1 MPIHNEWQVLILR
14 DLTFDTVMDFY
25 GKHNRNVFRMI
36 VEAQRGGNLSPFVG
50 AGLSCSF
57 GYKLWGGVLVELAE
71 YIPTEAD
78 RKTALEQIHNSQYEE
93 AAQTILD
100 AYPFMLDQLPGIVS
114 PDILRTCSE
123 EAKRTSAAWVLPL
136 LFQKGLVMTTNFD
149 RVLEHVYLVHRNES
163 IPTVTPMNQD
173 RLDQLCQNQALGLFK
188 LHGDIGSEAVSI
200 DDLVFTGAQ
209 YDKHYAANSPLV
221 AALARWFSNRRLLFL
236 GCSLNKDR
244 TMQVLQQ
251 VSLSQNGIRHYAIL
265 GCKAADIAK
274 RSKELAA
281 LGILPI
287 FYDDSNHD
295 ALRVILER
303 LLEETNQT
311 AYQELLRTSCVSPPI
326 SKEERSMSFDSDY
339 FPFSGRDTELKRL
352 EEYCA
357 AEGRI
362 FWWAVTGPGGMGKSR
377 LVYEFCKRKRA
388 DGWKTERFEA
398 HPSRGSPVRSLEEL
412 AAWTPDISKTIVVLD
427 DVQAHMETVC
437 SWLSRMD
444 RTARSEDLRILL
456 LERDGT
462 NLASASWL
470 GADPCGDGLEEWCYN
485 EKFLHLE
492 PMTDDDLMEIMDNYA
507 AAAGKK
513 LSAQRLLNVLERVDP
528 QLKRPLYAI
537 AIADARCQGKDPVD
551 WDQTKIL
558 DTLLVRELDFHFN
571 RLQGIDDRKKKLSKM
586 LRTEL
591 EMLLSRAC
599 VRGFLPLD
607 KVDMASCPTLQK
619 RIERAEMD
627 VAEFFDCL
635 GLLRTVQFI
644 AYKVDKFANKIDESK
659 EEGIEQVITL
669 SCPDLIKEHLVL
681 KQAFERNNLDLL
693 PDGWQNDPGHLL
705 FLRRL
710 WVDYPERLKGKTAF
724 WDRFLGAEPSTGLP
738 AWIYGTLLW
747 GCTTLFRELAPQAV
761 DCLAGLYGV
770 NGDNQQVAV
779 CYAKG
784 LFNLSNLQKAEERAA
799 TIDKLEKLY
808 LEHKDWQEVALAY
821 AKGLVNLS
829 CNQTV
834 EDRTAT
840 VDRLEKL
847 YLEHKD
853 WLDILDRYAMGM
865 SNLILSHSQK
875 NCINAVSKL
884 KELYNKHS
892 NRHCVAVVYA
902 KALSQLLYYCS
913 TDSSFVQPEE
923 YDTAVCELE
932 VLCNHTDIWTGHETE
947 YATAL
952 TNLALSHTNVAV
964 VQKVLGLSSGI
975 LAGNADNEDIQLS
988 HAMTW
993 FNLTLVQKPEDIPAT
1008 MSDIID
1014 FLKSHASIIP
1024 EFKKALDNYLANHP
1038 DHAQRYRPLL
1048 EL

>member
-1 MPIHNEWQVLILR
+1 MR
-14 DLTFDTVMDFY
+14 DLTFDKVMDFY

-36 VEAQRGGNLSPFVG
+36 VEAQKGGNLSPFVG
-50 AGLSCSF
+50 AGLSCPF
-57 GYKLWGGVLVELAE
+57 GYKLWGGVLAELAE

-78 RKTALEQIHNSQYEE
+78 RNMALEQIHNSQYEE
-93 AAQTILD
+93 AAQTILK

-114 PDILRTCSE
+114 PDILRNCSDE
-123 EAKRTSAAWVLPL
+123 VKRTSAAWVLPL

-149 RVLEHVYLVHRNES
+149 RVLEHVYLVHRNEA

-251 VSLSQNGIRHYAIL
+251 VSRSQNGIRHYAIL
-265 GCKAADIAK
+265 GCKKAEITK
-274 RSKELAA
+274 RSQELAA

-311 AYQELLRTSCVSPPI
+311 AYQELIRTSYVSPPV
-326 SKEERSMSFDSDY
+326 SKEERSMLFDSDY
-339 FPFSGRDTELKRL
+339 FPFSGRDTELKQL

-362 FWWAVTGPGGMGKSR
+362 LWWAVTGPGGMGKSR

-398 HPSRGSPVRSLEEL
+398 HPSRESPVRSLEEL
-412 AAWTPDISKTIVVLD
+412 TAWTPDISKTIVVLD

-437 SWLSRMD
+437 AWLSRMD

-456 LERDGT
+456 LERDGKT
-462 NLASASWL
+462 LTFASWL

-492 PMTDDDLMEIMDNYA
+492 PMTDDDLTEIMENYA
-507 AAAGKK
+507 AAAGKN
-513 LSAQRLLNVLERVDP
+513 LNAQRLLKVLERVDP

-537 AIADARCQGKDPVD
+537 AIADARCQGKDPVN
-551 WDQTKIL
+551 WDQEKIL
-558 DTLLVRELDFHFN
+558 DTLLARELDFHFN
-571 RLQGIDDRKKKLSKM
+571 RLQGIDDRKKNLSKT

-591 EMLLSRAC
+591 EILLARAC
-599 VRGFLPLD
+599 IHGVLPLD
-607 KVDMASCPTLQK
+607 EVDMASCPALQK
-619 RIERAEMD
+619 RIEGVEMD
-627 VAEFFDCL
+627 AAEFFDRL
-635 GLLRTVQFI
+635 GLLRTAQFL
-644 AYKVDKFANKIDESK
+644 AYRVDNKYAKQTDDSE
-659 EEGIEQVITL
+659 EEGTEQVITL

-681 KQAFERNNLDLL
+681 RQAFEKKNLDLL
-693 PDGWQNDPGHLL
+693 PDGWQQDPGHLL

-710 WVDYPERLKGKTAF
+710 WVDYPERLKGQTAF
-724 WDRFLGAEPSTGLP
+724 WDRFFGAEPPTGFP
-738 AWIYGTLLW
+738 AWIYGDLLW
-747 GCTTLFRELAPQAV
+747 GCTDLFRELAPQAV
-761 DCLAGLYGV
+761 DCLARMYDI
-770 NGDNQQVAV
+770 NGKNQKVAV

-799 TIDKLEKLY
+799 TIAKLEKLY

-821 AKGLVNLS
+821 AKGLFNLS
-829 CNQTV
+829 CDQMPEDCAATV
-834 EDRTAT
+834 E
-840 VDRLEKL
+840 RLEKL
-847 YLEHKD
+847 YLQHKD
-853 WLDILDRYAMGM
+853 WGDVSDCYAMGM
-865 SNLILSHSQK
+865 TNLSLSQSQTDCVK
-875 NCINAVSKL
+875 SVSL
-884 KELYNKHS
+884 LRELYNAHR
-892 NRHCVAVVYA
+892 NRHRVAVSYA
-902 KALSQLLYYCS
+902 KALSQLLCYCYA
-913 TDSSFVQPEE
+913 DSSLIQPEE
-923 YDTAVCELE
+923 HDTAIRELE
-932 VLCNHTDIWTGHETE
+932 ALCHCTDIWND
-947 YATAL
+947 YAVDCVNAL
-952 TNLALSHTNVAV
+952 TNLALYQTNVTA
-964 VQKVLGLSSGI
+964 VQKTLDLSWEI
-975 LAGNADNEDIQLS
+975 LAENADNEDIQLS

-993 FNLTLVQKPEDIPAT
+993 FNLTLIQKPGDIPAT
-1008 MSDIID
+1008 VSDISA
-1014 FLKSHASIIP
+1014 FLRSHAGIIP
-1024 EFKKALDNYLANHP
+1024 QFKNALDKYLADHP
-1038 DHAQRYRPLL
+1038 DHTERYRPLL

>member
-1 MPIHNEWQVLILR
+1 MPIHKERQVLILR

-36 VEAQRGGNLSPFVG
+36 VEAQKGGNLSPFVG
-50 AGLSCSF
+50 AGLSCPF
-57 GYKLWGGVLVELAE
+57 GYKLWGGVLAELAE

-123 EAKRTSAAWVLPL
+123 EVKRTSAAWVLPL

-149 RVLEHVYLVHRNES
+149 RVLEHVYLAHRNEA

-173 RLDQLCQNQALGLFK
+173 RLDQLCQNQALSLFK

-221 AALARWFSNRRLLFL
+221 AALTRWFSNRRLLFL
-236 GCSLNKDR
+236 GCSLNADR

-265 GCKAADIAK
+265 GCKEADIVK

-287 FYDDSNHD
+287 FYDDRNHD

-303 LLEETNQT
+303 LLEETDQV
-311 AYQELLRTSCVSPPI
+311 AYQELIRTSCVSPPI
-326 SKEERSMSFDSDY
+326 SKEERSMLFDSDY

-352 EEYCA
+352 EECCA
-357 AEGRI
+357 TEGRI
-362 FWWAVTGPGGMGKSR
+362 LWWAVTGPGGMGKSR
-377 LVYEFCKRKRA
+377 LVYEFCKRKQA
-388 DGWKTERFEA
+388 GGWKTERFEA

-437 SWLSRMD
+437 SWLSKMD

-456 LERDGT
+456 LERDGK
-462 NLASASWL
+462 NLDSASWL
-470 GADPCGDGLEEWCYN
+470 GADPCGDGLDDWCYDEN
-485 EKFLHLE
+485 FLRLE

-513 LSAQRLLNVLERVDP
+513 LSAPRLLNVLERVDP

-537 AIADARCQGKDPVD
+537 AIADARSQGKDPVN
-551 WDQTKIL
+551 WDQAKIL
-558 DTLLVRELDFHFN
+558 DTLLARELDFHFN
-571 RLQGIDDRKKKLSKM
+571 RLQGIDDRKKNLSKT

-591 EMLLSRAC
+591 ETLLARTC
-599 VRGFLPLD
+599 IYGVLQLN
-607 KVDMASCPTLQK
+607 KVDMTSYPALQK

-627 VAEFFDCL
+627 TAEFFDRM
-635 GLLRTVQFI
+635 GLLRTAQFV
-644 AYKVDKFANKIDESK
+644 AYEVDKYVNQIGDSK
-659 EEGIEQVITL
+659 EEGTEQVITL

-681 KQAFERNNLDLL
+681 KQAFEKRNLDLL
-693 PDGWQNDPGHLL
+693 PDGWQNNPGHLL

-710 WVDYPERLKGKTAF
+710 WVDYPERLKGQTAF
-724 WDRFLGAEPSTGLP
+724 WDRFFGAEPPTGLP
-738 AWIYGTLLW
+738 AWIYGNLLW
-747 GCTTLFRELAPQAV
+747 GCTGLFREFAPQAM
-761 DCLAGLYGV
+761 DCLTGLYGA
-770 NGDNQQVAV
+770 NREDRHVAV

-784 LFNLSNLQKAEERAA
+784 LFNLSCDQKLEDCAA
-799 TIDKLEKLY
+799 TVDRLEKLHLEHENWQEVAFEYAKGLLNLSCDQTPEDCAATVDGLEKLY
-808 LEHKDWQEVALAY
+808 LEHKDCHDIVDCY
-821 AKGLVNLS
+821 A
-829 CNQTV
+829 
-834 EDRTAT
+834 
-840 VDRLEKL
+840 
-847 YLEHKD
+847 
-853 WLDILDRYAMGM
+853 IGM
-865 SNLILSHSQK
+865 SNLALSQSLK
-875 NCINAVSKL
+875 DCINTVSKL
-884 KELYNKHS
+884 KELYNTHS
-892 NRHCVAVVYA
+892 NRPRVAVVYGT
-902 KALSQLLYYCS
+902 ALSQMLDYCY
-913 TDSSFVQPEE
+913 TDRSLIQPEA
-923 YDTAVCELE
+923 YDAAVREME
-932 VLCNHTDIWTGHETE
+932 ALCHHNGIWDD
-947 YATAL
+947 YAAEHASIL
-952 TNLALSHTNVAV
+952 LALSLYQTDVTAV
-964 VQKVLGLSSGI
+964 QQTLDLSCEI
-975 LAGNADNEDIQLS
+975 LAGHADDEEIQLCC
-988 HAMTW
+988 AMTW

-1008 MSDIID
+1008 VSEIAA
-1014 FLKSHASIIP
+1014 FLRSHAGIMP
-1024 EFKKALDNYLANHP
+1024 EFKESLNEYLAKHS
-1038 DHAQRYRPLL
+1038 DHAQRYQPLL

>member
-1 MPIHNEWQVLILR
+1 MPIQKEWQVLILH
-14 DLTFDTVMDFY
+14 DLTFDEVMGFH

-50 AGLSCSF
+50 AGLSCPF
-57 GYKLWGGVLVELAE
+57 GYKLWGGVLAELAE
-71 YIPTEAD
+71 YIPTEAN

-123 EAKRTSAAWVLPL
+123 ETKRTSAAWVLPL

-149 RVLEHVYLVHRNES
+149 RVLEHVYLAHRSEA

-173 RLDQLCQNQALGLFK
+173 RLDQLCQNQALSLFK

-236 GCSLNKDR
+236 GCSLNADR
-244 TMQVLQQ
+244 TMQVLQR
-251 VSLSQNGIRHYAIL
+251 VSRSQNGIRHYAIL
-265 GCKAADIAK
+265 GCKETEITK
-274 RSKELAA
+274 RSQELAS

-303 LLEETNQT
+303 LLEETDQA
-311 AYQELLRTSCVSPPI
+311 AYQELKRMSYVSPPI
-326 SKEERSMSFDSDY
+326 SKEERSMLFDSDY
-339 FPFSGRDTELKRL
+339 FPFSGRNAELKRL
-352 EEYCA
+352 EDYCA

-362 FWWAVTGPGGMGKSR
+362 LWWAVTGPGGMGKSR
-377 LVYEFCKRKRA
+377 LVYEFCKRKRV

-398 HPSRGSPVRSLEEL
+398 HPSRESPVRSLEEL
-412 AAWTPDISKTIVVLD
+412 AAWTPNISKTIVVLD

-462 NLASASWL
+462 NLTSASWL
-470 GADPCGDGLEEWCYN
+470 GADPCGEGLDDWCYDEN
-485 EKFLHLE
+485 FLHLE
-492 PMTDDDLMEIMDNYA
+492 PMTDDDLMEIMNNYA
-507 AAAGKK
+507 AAAGKN
-513 LSAQRLLNVLERVDP
+513 LSAPRLLNVLERVDP

-537 AIADARCQGKDPVD
+537 AIADARCQGKDPVN
-551 WDQTKIL
+551 WDQEKIL
-558 DTLLVRELDFHFN
+558 DTLLTRELDFHFN
-571 RLQGIDDRKKKLSKM
+571 RLQGVDDRKKTLSKR

-591 EMLLSRAC
+591 ETLLARAC
-599 VRGFLPLD
+599 IRGVLPLD
-607 KVDMASCPTLQK
+607 EVDMASCPALQK

-627 VAEFFDCL
+627 AAEFFDRL
-635 GLLRTVQFI
+635 GLLRTAQFLT
-644 AYKVDKFANKIDESK
+644 YKVDKNTNQIEDSK
-659 EEGIEQVITL
+659 EEGTEQVITL

-681 KQAFERNNLDLL
+681 KQAFEKKNLDLL
-693 PDGWQNDPGHLL
+693 PEGWQQDPGHLL

-710 WVDYPERLKGKTAF
+710 WADYPERLKEQTAF
-724 WDRFLGAEPSTGLP
+724 WDRFFGAEPPNGLP
-738 AWIYGTLLW
+738 AWIYGDLLW
-747 GCTTLFRELAPQAV
+747 GCTTLFREIAPQAV
-761 DCLAGLYGV
+761 DCLKGLYDV
-770 NGDNQQVAV
+770 NRKDRHVAGY
-779 CYAKG
+779 YAKG
-784 LFNLSNLQKAEERAA
+784 LFNLSYDQKLEDCVV
-799 TIDKLEKLY
+799 TVDQLEKLH
-808 LEHKDWQEVALAY
+808 LEHEDWQEVALGY

-829 CNQTV
+829 CNQKM

-840 VDRLEKL
+840 AGRLEKL
-847 YLEHKD
+847 YLKHED
-853 WLDILDRYAMGM
+853 WQDILDCYALGM
-865 SNLILSHSQK
+865 SNLNLSQNK
-875 NCINAVSKL
+875 KDYINTVSKL
-884 KELYNKHS
+884 KELYNTHS
-892 NRHCVAVVYA
+892 NRHRVAVAYA
-902 KALSQLLYYCS
+902 MVLSQLLCYCY

-923 YDTAVCELE
+923 YNGAICELE
-932 VLCNHTDIWTGHETE
+932 NLCHRTDLWNGYAAER
-947 YATAL
+947 ATAL
-952 TNLALSHTNVAV
+952 TNLALSHTDESV
-964 VQKVLGLSSGI
+964 VRQTLDLSGEI
-975 LAGNADNEDIQLS
+975 LAANPDNEDIQLS

-993 FNLTLVQKPEDIPAT
+993 FNLTLIQKPEDIPVT
-1008 MSDIID
+1008 VSDITT
-1014 FLKSHASIIP
+1014 FLKSHANIIP
-1024 EFKKALDNYLANHP
+1024 EFKKALDKYLADHP
-1038 DHAQRYRPLL
+1038 DHGQRYQPLL

>member
-1 MPIHNEWQVLILR
+1 MRN
-14 DLTFDTVMDFY
+14 LTFDTVMNFY

-36 VEAQRGGNLSPFVG
+36 VEAQKGGNLSPFVG
-50 AGLSCSF
+50 AGLSCPF
-57 GYKLWGGVLVELAE
+57 GYKLWGGVLAELAE

-123 EAKRTSAAWVLPL
+123 EVKRTSAAWVLPL
-136 LFQKGLVMTTNFD
+136 LFPKGLVLTTNFD
-149 RVLEHVYLVHRNES
+149 RVLEHVYLAHRNEA

-173 RLDQLCQNQALGLFK
+173 RLDQLCQNQALSLFK

-236 GCSLNKDR
+236 GCSLNADR

-265 GCKAADIAK
+265 GCKKADIVK

-311 AYQELLRTSCVSPPI
+311 AYQELIRTSCVSPPI
-326 SKEERSMSFDSDY
+326 SKEERSMLFDSDY
-339 FPFSGRDTELKRL
+339 FPFSGRNAELKRL
-352 EEYCA
+352 EDYCA

-362 FWWAVTGPGGMGKSR
+362 LWWAVTGPGGMGKSR
-377 LVYEFCKRKRA
+377 LVYEFCKRKQA

-427 DVQAHMETVC
+427 DVQAHIETVC
-437 SWLSRMD
+437 SWLSKMD

-456 LERDGT
+456 LERDGK
-462 NLASASWL
+462 NLDSASWL
-470 GADPCGDGLEEWCYN
+470 GADPCGDGLDDWCYD

-492 PMTDDDLMEIMDNYA
+492 PMSDDHLMEIMDNYA

-513 LSAQRLLNVLERVDP
+513 LSAPHLLNVLERVDP
-528 QLKRPLYAI
+528 KLKRPLYAI
-537 AIADARCQGKDPVD
+537 AIADARCQGKDPVN

-558 DTLLVRELDFHFN
+558 DTLLARELDFHFN
-571 RLQGIDDRKKKLSKM
+571 RLQGIDDRKKKLSKK

-591 EMLLSRAC
+591 ETLMARAC
-599 VRGFLPLD
+599 IRGVLPLD
-607 KVDMASCPTLQK
+607 KVDMASYPALQK
-619 RIERAEMD
+619 RIDRAEMD
-627 VAEFFDCL
+627 AAEFFDRL
-635 GLLRTVQFI
+635 GLLSTVQFL
-644 AYKVDKFANKIDESK
+644 AYKVDKYANKIEDSK
-659 EEGIEQVITL
+659 KEGTEQIITL

-681 KQAFERNNLDLL
+681 KQAFEKNDLDLL
-693 PDGWQNDPGHLL
+693 PDGWQQDPGHLL

-710 WVDYPERLKGKTAF
+710 WVDYPARLKGKTAF
-724 WDRFLGAEPSTGLP
+724 WDRFFGAEPPTGLP
-738 AWIYGTLLW
+738 AWIYGALLW
-747 GCTTLFRELAPQAV
+747 GCTGLFRELAPQAA
-761 DCLAGLYGV
+761 DCLARLYDA
-770 NGDNQQVAV
+770 NGKDQKVAV

-784 LFNLSNLQKAEERAA
+784 LVNLSCDQTPEDCAI
-799 TIDKLEKLY
+799 TIDRLEKLHLEHNGWQEVTLEYAKGLLNLSHDQMPEDCAVTIGRLEKLY
-808 LEHKDWQEVALAY
+808 LEHKDWQ
-821 AKGLVNLS
+821 N
-829 CNQTV
+829 
-834 EDRTAT
+834 
-840 VDRLEKL
+840 
-847 YLEHKD
+847 
-853 WLDILDRYAMGM
+853 ILDYYAIGM
-865 SNLILSHSQK
+865 SHLALIQSQK
-875 NCINAVSKL
+875 DCINTVSKL

-892 NRHCVAVVYA
+892 NRPRVAVEYGI
-902 KALSQLLYYCS
+902 ALSQLLDYCY
-913 TDSSFVQPEE
+913 TDRSFIQPQE
-923 YDTAVCELE
+923 YAAVVHELE
-932 VLCNHTDIWTGHETE
+932 DLCCHTGIWDG
-947 YATAL
+947 YAAQHISIL
-952 TNLALSHTNVAV
+952 VSLSLAQTDEAV
-964 VQKVLGLSSGI
+964 VRLTLKRACGI
-975 LAGNADNEDIQLS
+975 QAAHIDDEEIQLCYS
-988 HAMTW
+988 MIW

-1008 MSDIID
+1008 VSDITI
-1014 FLKSHASIIP
+1014 FLKSHAGIISK
-1024 EFKKALDNYLANHP
+1024 FKIALDKYLADHP
-1038 DHAQRYRPLL
+1038 NYAQRYQPLL

>member
-1 MPIHNEWQVLILR
+1 MPIQKEWQVLILR

-25 GKHNRNVFRMI
+25 GKHNRDVFRMI
-36 VEAQRGGNLSPFVG
+36 VEAQKGGNLSPFVG
-50 AGLSCSF
+50 AGLSCPF
-57 GYKLWGGVLVELAE
+57 GYKLWGGVLAELAE
-71 YIPTEAD
+71 YIPTETD

-123 EAKRTSAAWVLPL
+123 EAKRNSAVWVLPL

-149 RVLEHVYLVHRNES
+149 RVLEHVYLIQRNES

-173 RLDQLCQNQALGLFK
+173 RLDQLCQNQALSLFK

-236 GCSLNKDR
+236 GCSLNADR

-251 VSLSQNGIRHYAIL
+251 VSRSQNGIRHYAIL
-265 GCKAADIAK
+265 GCKEAEITK
-274 RSKELAA
+274 RSQELAT

-303 LLEETNQT
+303 LLEETNQA
-311 AYQELLRTSCVSPPI
+311 AYQELVRTSYVSPPT
-326 SKEERSMSFDSDY
+326 KEERSMLFDSDY
-339 FPFSGRDTELKRL
+339 FPFSGRNTELKQL

-377 LVYEFCKRKRA
+377 LVYEFCKRKQT

-412 AAWTPDISKTIVVLD
+412 AGWTPDISKTIVVLD

-437 SWLSRMD
+437 LWLSRMD
-444 RTARSEDLRILL
+444 RTARSEQLRILL
-456 LERDGT
+456 LERDGKT
-462 NLASASWL
+462 LTSASWL
-470 GADPCGDGLEEWCYN
+470 GADPCGEGLDGWCYD

-513 LSAQRLLNVLERVDP
+513 LSASRLLNVLERVDP
-528 QLKRPLYAI
+528 RLKRPLYAI
-537 AIADARCQGKDPVD
+537 AIADARCQGKDPVN

-558 DTLLVRELDFHFN
+558 DTLLTRELDFHFN
-571 RLQGIDDRKKKLSKM
+571 RLQGIDDRKKSLSKT

-591 EMLLSRAC
+591 ETLLARAC
-599 VRGFLPLD
+599 IRGVLPLD
-607 KVDMASCPTLQK
+607 KADMASCPALQK

-627 VAEFFDCL
+627 AAEFFDRL
-635 GLLRTVQFI
+635 GLLRTVQFL
-644 AYKVDKFANKIDESK
+644 AYKVDKYANQIDDSK
-659 EEGIEQVITL
+659 EEGTEQVITL

-681 KQAFERNNLDLL
+681 KQAFEKNNLDML
-693 PDGWQNDPGHLL
+693 PDGWQHDPGHLL

-724 WDRFLGAEPSTGLP
+724 WDRFLGAEPPTGLP

-747 GCTTLFRELAPQAV
+747 GCTTLFQELAPQAV

-770 NGDNQQVAV
+770 NGDNQQVAI
-779 CYAKG
+779 CYVKG
-784 LFNLSNLQKAEERAA
+784 LFNLSNSQKAEERAA

-821 AKGLVNLS
+821 AKSLVNLS
-829 CNQTV
+829 CYQTV
-834 EDRTAT
+834 EGLTAT

-847 YLEHKD
+847 YLEHED
-853 WLDILDRYAMGM
+853 WQDIWIQYAIGM
-865 SNLILSHSQK
+865 SNHILRYGQK
-875 NCINAVSKL
+875 DCLNTLSKL
-884 KELYNKHS
+884 KELYIKHS
-892 NRHCVAVVYA
+892 KSHRVATIYA
-902 KALSQLLYYCS
+902 KALSQLLYYCH
-913 TDSSFVQPEE
+913 TDSSFIQPEE
-923 YDTAVCELE
+923 HDSAVRELE
-932 VLCNHTDIWTGHETE
+932 ALCKHTDIWTDYADE

-952 TNLALSHTNVAV
+952 TNLALSQTSVTA
-964 VQKVLGLSSGI
+964 VQKI
-975 LAGNADNEDIQLS
+975 LDISCEIQKAHTDNEDIQSS

-1008 MSDIID
+1008 VAEIAS
-1014 FLKSHASIIP
+1014 FLRSHSGIIP
-1024 EFKKALDNYLANHP
+1024 EFKKALDKYLEAHP
-1038 DHAQRYRPLL
+1038 DHTERYQPLL

>member
-1 MPIHNEWQVLILR
+1 MPIHKEWQVLILR
-14 DLTFDTVMDFY
+14 ELTFDTVMNFY
-25 GKHNRNVFRMI
+25 GKHNRDVFRMI
-36 VEAQRGGNLSPFVG
+36 VEAQKGGNLSPFVG
-50 AGLSCSF
+50 AGLSCPF

-123 EAKRTSAAWVLPL
+123 EVKRTSAAWVLPL
-136 LFQKGLVMTTNFD
+136 LFPKGLVMTTNFD
-149 RVLEHVYLVHRNES
+149 RVLEHVYLAHRNES

-173 RLDQLCQNQALGLFK
+173 RLDQLCQNQALSLFK

-236 GCSLNKDR
+236 GCSLNADR

-251 VSLSQNGIRHYAIL
+251 VSRSQNGIRHYAIL
-265 GCKAADIAK
+265 GCKEAEITK
-274 RSKELAA
+274 RSQELAT

-303 LLEETNQT
+303 LLEETNQA
-311 AYQELLRTSCVSPPI
+311 AYQELVRTSYVSPPI
-326 SKEERSMSFDSDY
+326 SKEERSMLFDSDY
-339 FPFSGRDTELKRL
+339 FPFSGRDVELKRL
-352 EEYCA
+352 EDYCA

-362 FWWAVTGPGGMGKSR
+362 LWWAVTGPGGMGKSR
-377 LVYEFCKRKRA
+377 LVYEFCKRKQA

-456 LERDGT
+456 LERDGK
-462 NLASASWL
+462 NLDSASWL
-470 GADPCGDGLEEWCYN
+470 GANPCGDGLDEWCYDEN
-485 EKFLHLE
+485 FLHLE

-513 LSAQRLLNVLERVDP
+513 LSARRLLNVLERVDP
-528 QLKRPLYAI
+528 ELKRPLYAI

-551 WDQTKIL
+551 WDQIKIL

-571 RLQGIDDRKKKLSKM
+571 RLQGIDDRKKNLSKK

-591 EMLLSRAC
+591 ETLLARAC
-599 VRGFLPLD
+599 ICGFLPLE
-607 KVDMASCPTLQK
+607 KVDMTSFPALQK

-627 VAEFFDCL
+627 ASEFFDRL
-635 GLLRTVQFI
+635 GLLQTVQFL
-644 AYKVDKFANKIDESK
+644 AYKVDKYANQIDNSK
-659 EEGIEQVITL
+659 EEGTEQVITL

-681 KQAFERNNLDLL
+681 KQVFDKNNLDLL
-693 PDGWQNDPGHLL
+693 PDGWQQDPGHLL

-710 WVDYPERLKGKTAF
+710 WVDYPERLKDQAAF
-724 WDRFLGAEPSTGLP
+724 WDRFFGAEPPDGLS
-738 AWIYGTLLW
+738 AWIYGDLLW
-747 GCTTLFRELAPQAV
+747 GCTTLFRDYAPQAA
-761 DCLAGLYGV
+761 DCLKGLYDV
-770 NGDNQQVAV
+770 NRKDRHIAGF
-779 CYAKG
+779 YAKG
-784 LFNLSNLQKAEERAA
+784 LFNLSCDQKPEDCAV
-799 TIDKLEKLY
+799 TIDQLEKLH
-808 LEHKDWQEVALAY
+808 LEHENWQEIALGY

-829 CNQTV
+829 CDQMI

-840 VDRLEKL
+840 VGRLEKL
-847 YLEHKD
+847 YLAHED
-853 WLDILDRYAMGM
+853 WQDILDCYALGM
-865 SNLILSHSQK
+865 SNLNLSQNK
-875 NCINAVSKL
+875 KDCINAVSKL
-884 KELYNKHS
+884 KELYNTHS
-892 NRHCVAVVYA
+892 NRHRVAVAYA
-902 KALSQLLYYCS
+902 IVLSQLLCYCYA
-913 TDSSFVQPEE
+913 DSSLIQPEE
-923 YDTAVCELE
+923 YSGAICELE
-932 VLCNHTDIWTGHETE
+932 TLCYRTDIWNGYEAEH
-947 YATAL
+947 ATAL
-952 TNLALSHTNVAV
+952 TNLALSQANVTAV
-964 VQKVLGLSSGI
+964 QQTLDLSREI
-975 LAGNADNEDIQLS
+975 LAANVDNEDIQSS

-1008 MSDIID
+1008 VSDITT
-1014 FLKSHASIIP
+1014 FLRSHAGIIP
-1024 EFKKALDNYLANHP
+1024 EFKKALDKYLEEHP
-1038 DHAQRYRPLL
+1038 DHAQRYQPLL